1 MDRDFAGM
9 LSFAMG
15 TARLR
20 ADNTTFPGDL
30 SIVTA
35 DSSHVDELVDVR
47 IKFAL
52 DVHPISDRLE
62 ILELERRTREYILRG
77 MSNGTYVGFLGM
89 MGSRTVGAASL
100 LIYTL
105 PPMPGSPDR
114 RQGHVL
120 NVYTAPELRSRGI
133 GRRMMEALIAEA
145 RRRGLFRL
153 FLNATK
159 MGEPLY
165 RSLGFVAQEDEAL
178 VMPL

>member
-1 MDRDFAGM
+1 M
-9 LSFAMG
+9 LPFAMEIVG
-15 TARLR
+15 SCAH
-20 ADNTTFPGDL
+20 DVFCSDDL
-30 SIVTA
+30 IIIKA

-52 DVHPISDRLE
+52 DVHPVSDRLE
-62 ILELERRTREYILRG
+62 IAELERRTREYILRG
-77 MSNGTYVGFLGM
+77 MANGAYVGFLGK
-89 MGSRTVGAASL
+89 MGNRTVGAASL

-120 NVYTAPELRSRGI
+120 NVYTEPEFRSRGV
-133 GRRMMEALIAEA
+133 GRRMMEALVEEA
-145 RRRGLFRL
+145 RRHGLFRL

-165 RSLGFVAQEDEAL
+165 RSMGFTAQEDKAL